1 MSSSP
6 PASLRILLL
15 VLLAGCAALP
25 GTQSK
30 ITGSATLRE
39 RMALPA
45 DAVFEAT
52 LEDVSK
58 AGAKAEVIGSARMER
73 PGSPPITFRIPYDPA
88 RIDASHRYIVRARIL
103 VEGRVLYTSDQAYRV
118 LTGGKGAEVAMTL
131 RRVGSATLEDT
142 YWRLVLLGDRPVTAP
157 ERQREAH
164 LILHPA
170 DGRVSG
176 SGGCN
181 RFTGSYEL
189 DGERLTFGRMA
200 GTMMACREGMDTE
213 RAFLDALARA
223 RKARAFGQQ
232 LQLLDSEDQPL
243 ARFEAVYLR

>member
-1 MSSSP
+1 MPSGK
-6 PASLRILLL
+6 LK
-15 VLLAGCAALP
+15 
-25 GTQSK
+25 GT
-30 ITGSATLRE
+30 ATYQE

-52 LEDVSK
+52 LEDISK
-58 AGAKAEVIGSARMER
+58 ADAKAEVIGRSRVAR
-73 PGSPPITFRIPYDPA
+73 PGNPPIAFEIVYDPA
-88 RIDASHRYIVRARIL
+88 RIDASHRYVVRARIL
-103 VEGRVLYTSDQAYRV
+103 VEGRMLFTSDQAYRV

-131 RRVGSATLEDT
+131 RMVGSASLENT
-142 YWRLVLLGDRPVTAP
+142 YWRLVRLGERPVTQP

-181 RFTGSYEL
+181 RLAGGYEL

-200 GTMMACREGMDTE
+200 GTLMACGEGMDTE

-223 RKARAFGQQ
+223 RKARVLGQQ
-232 LQLLDSEDQPL
+232 LQLFDADDQPL